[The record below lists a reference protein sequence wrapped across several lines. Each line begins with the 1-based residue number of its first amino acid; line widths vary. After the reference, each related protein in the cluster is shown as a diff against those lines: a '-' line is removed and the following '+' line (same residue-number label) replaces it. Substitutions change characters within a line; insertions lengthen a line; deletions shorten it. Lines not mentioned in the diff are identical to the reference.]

1 MSKSLKASGKEVNFM
16 KALFCEENVV
26 KFWMTDLTPAEIH

>member
-1 MSKSLKASGKEVNFM
+1 MSKSLKEHGKEMNFM

-26 KFWMTDLTPAEIH
+26 KFWTTVLSPAEIH